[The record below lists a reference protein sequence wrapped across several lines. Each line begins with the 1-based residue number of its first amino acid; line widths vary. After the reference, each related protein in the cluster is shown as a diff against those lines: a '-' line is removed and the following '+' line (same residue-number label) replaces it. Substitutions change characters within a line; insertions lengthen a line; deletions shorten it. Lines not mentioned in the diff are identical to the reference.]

1 MSFFPASLAGRTVLL
16 VVAVIAVAE
25 VATFSL
31 IGHFRRSSHVNQTV
45 ELIAGQ
51 VRLLQRVLPGLDGED
66 RRLLSSEEA
75 GDHGLQLR
83 SDGTEV
89 PHHAPQ
95 FRFAHKLAAD
105 LAERLGEPVQLRQGD
120 PGQRTGLWIG
130 FRAGGERWWLI
141 LPPPRFE
148 PAALPLELWLGL
160 AATLV
165 VVVLIAY
172 GFVRGIVGPLARLGE
187 AVAATGDGTARTVI
201 PEGPCEVRQLA
212 ERHNTMLSQLAAA
225 AAERHEMLAGLTH
238 DLRAPLARLR
248 LRLALLDSDA
258 ERRGLT
264 RDADDMERIVGQ
276 CLAFLRSEQAG
287 QPKTSLPIAVL
298 LREEVCRL
306 RELGRPVELAIDDD
320 AALYSV
326 AMAVADWQR
335 LLDNLV
341 DNALQH
347 AAPPV
352 EVRLRRSAKDSVTLH
367 VRDHGPG
374 IGDADR
380 SRALEPFAQ
389 LEPARATDGS
399 CGLGLAI
406 VRRIVVGCGGEL
418 ALINAPGGGLEVV
431 VRLPLFR
438 GSTADLAA

>member
-1 MSFFPASLAGRTVLL
+1 MKLFPASLAGRTVLL

-31 IGHFRRSSHVNQTV
+31 IGHFRRSSHVNHTV

-51 VRLLQRVLPGLDGED
+51 VRLLQRVLPELDSAN
-66 RRLLSSEEA
+66 RRLLSSEDA
-75 GDHGLQLR
+75 GEHGLQLR
-83 SDGTEV
+83 PDGTEV

-95 FRFAHKLAAD
+95 FRFAHNLAVD
-105 LAERLGEPVQLRQGD
+105 LADRLGEPVQLRQGD
-120 PGQRTGLWIG
+120 PGKRTGLWIG
-130 FRAGGERWWLI
+130 FTAGGDRWWLI

-160 AATLV
+160 AATLAAV
-165 VVVLIAY
+165 ILIAY
-172 GFVRGIVGPLARLGE
+172 RFVQGIVGPLARLGE

-201 PEGPCEVRQLA
+201 PEGPREVRQLA
-212 ERHNTMLSQLAAA
+212 ERHNTMLSQLAVA

-248 LRLALLDSDA
+248 LRLALLDSDV
-258 ERRGLT
+258 ERRGLS
-264 RDADDMERIVGQ
+264 RDVDDMERIVGQ
-276 CLAFLRSEQAG
+276 CLAFLRSEQVS
-287 QPKTSLPIAVL
+287 QPKAPLSIAVL
-298 LREEVCRL
+298 LREEIGRL
-306 RELGRPVELAIDDD
+306 RELGQPLELAIEDD
-320 AALYSV
+320 AASYNV
-326 AMAVADWQR
+326 AIAVADWQR
-335 LLDNLV
+335 LLDNLI

-347 AAPPV
+347 GAPPI
-352 EVRLRRSAKDSVTLH
+352 EILLRRSAQDSVTLH

-406 VRRIVVGCGGEL
+406 VRRIVVGCGGQL
-418 ALINAPGGGLEVV
+418 SLVDAPGGGLEVI

-438 GSTADLAA
+438 GTSTES